1 MVKNYIIISIFK
13 IEIIFLYITMLRFL
27 KLYQKIPSIS
37 NIMNINSI
45 LIDNKKMKQIISD
58 VKKENLKLKK
68 PNIEDD
74 INSSL
79 FSDSY
84 SKRYH

>member
-1 MVKNYIIISIFK
+1 
-13 IEIIFLYITMLRFL
+13 MLRFL